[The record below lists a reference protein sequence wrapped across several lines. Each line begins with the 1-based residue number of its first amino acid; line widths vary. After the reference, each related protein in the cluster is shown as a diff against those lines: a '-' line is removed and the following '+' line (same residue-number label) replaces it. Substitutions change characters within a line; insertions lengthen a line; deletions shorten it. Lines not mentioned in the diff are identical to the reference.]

1 MAASSRTNA
10 FRAAYVSLIAPAV
23 VYFIY
28 DFFYV
33 DAHVDTQQVLKWVIV
48 AVDGIGFLA
57 GSSVLFTFVGHRSVT
72 PVLLAICGSGVCAF
86 LFASIVMPIL
96 R

>member
-1 MAASSRTNA
+1 MASSSRTNA
-10 FRAAYVSLIAPAV
+10 FRAAYTSLIAPAV

-33 DAHVDTQQVLKWVIV
+33 DANVDTQLVLKWVIV

-72 PVLLAICGSGVCAF
+72 PVILAICGAGVCAF
-86 LFASIVMPIL
+86 LFASVVMPIL